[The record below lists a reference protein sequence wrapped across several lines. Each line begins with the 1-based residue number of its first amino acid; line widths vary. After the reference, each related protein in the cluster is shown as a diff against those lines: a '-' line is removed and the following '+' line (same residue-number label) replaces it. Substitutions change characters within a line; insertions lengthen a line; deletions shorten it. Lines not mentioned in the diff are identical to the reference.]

1 MQFVHELSK
10 LNCIHKRNAFYTC
23 RNYTKTIICFK
34 LSDYGEYSPRPR
46 LGVYSP
52 IITPPLANNC

>member
-1 MQFVHELSK
+1 MHFVHELSK

-23 RNYTKTIICFK
+23 RNYTKTIICLK

-46 LGVYSP
+46 LGV
-52 IITPPLANNC
+52 